1 MINVVLTLDVFMY
14 RTIIAQLLSS
24 DLSQSKEKVILL
36 KRKETLNILS
46 EYINEYKQSKYNL
59 YDSLKKTLWSSNK
72 LMKFH

>member
-46 EYINEYKQSKYNL
+46 EYIN
-59 YDSLKKTLWSSNK
+59 
-72 LMKFH
+72 